1 MQVLAVYLLQPENKW
16 FRLDLSLDTDN
27 NPATVNASCNWLD
40 GSEIIVTTDTGV
52 LTFLDT
58 DISKAGLEWW
68 SVDVIKTGAL
78 IADGPDADALP
89 DAFVMTDQ
97 MGNAVAVELMWKV
110 MDSSNVIA
118 TFFTTT
124 LKDGLNN
131 DIFFY
136 GVLKDTNNDN
146 QPDRLEGSWGSD
158 YIDGPL
164 SLSDTN
170 NDGQP
175 DQWQLIRYD
184 AYSGRVQGDSSGNPA
199 GIYFDMSKGF
209 GEDSFSLY
217 GKVTTDFGDR
227 DHGNSVVMQS
237 DGKILVAGYAS
248 IGSSDDFALA
258 RYNADGTLDTM
269 FSDDGK
275 EVTDFGGDDYGESV
289 VMQSDGKILVAGYA
303 SIGSSNDFA
312 LARYNADGTLDT
324 TFSGDGKVTTDF
336 GGYDHG
342 LSVVMQSDGKII
354 VAGFAS
360 SGNIYDFALARYNT
374 DGSLD
379 TTFSDDGKVTT
390 DFAGIGYSVVIQGDG
405 KIIVAGS
412 TFNDSSYD
420 FALARYNSDGSLD
433 TTFSGDGKVSTDFG
447 GGDDHGQSVVM
458 QPDGKIIVA
467 GFAFNGSG
475 DFVIAR
481 YNADGSLDTTFSD
494 DGKVVTDFG
503 GDDYG
508 ESMVMQPDGKIVVAG
523 ASDNVSSDGFAL
535 ARFNS
540 DGSLDTI
547 SDITPPMVLT
557 VTPADGA
564 TAVAAGNNI
573 VLTFSEAIQKGTGL
587 IEIHSGSAT
596 GSVVESYDV
605 ATSTNL
611 TVSGSTLTINP
622 TTDLSN
628 GTHYFVTFAP
638 SSVKDLAGNSYSGTN
653 TYDFTTATPTSVHD
667 ISGSL
672 TFWKTSAAIADVT
685 STLTSDSM
693 ITGADGLYQHPGMPD
708 GTYALTSAKV
718 SGTSESNA
726 IKANDALA
734 ALKIAVGMNPN
745 ADGSPVS
752 SYQFLAADVNHDG
765 QVKAAD
771 ALNILK
777 MAVKLSTAPEKEWLF
792 VPESVGSE
800 TMSRTYVVWP
810 DNPIPVTLDV
820 DQELHLI
827 GIVKGDV
834 NGSWVA

>member
-1 MQVLAVYLLQPENKW
+1 M
-16 FRLDLSLDTDN
+16 
-27 NPATVNASCNWLD
+27 
-40 GSEIIVTTDTGV
+40 
-52 LTFLDT
+52 
-58 DISKAGLEWW
+58 
-68 SVDVIKTGAL
+68 
-78 IADGPDADALP
+78 
-89 DAFVMTDQ
+89 
-97 MGNAVAVELMWKV
+97 
-110 MDSSNVIA
+110 
-118 TFFTTT
+118 
-124 LKDGLNN
+124 LN
-131 DIFFY
+131 
-136 GVLKDTNNDN
+136 
-146 QPDRLEGSWGSD
+146 
-158 YIDGPL
+158 
-164 SLSDTN
+164 
-170 NDGQP
+170 
-175 DQWQLIRYD
+175 
-184 AYSGRVQGDSSGNPA
+184 
-199 GIYFDMSKGF
+199 
-209 GEDSFSLY
+209 
-217 GKVTTDFGDR
+217 
-227 DHGNSVVMQS
+227 
-237 DGKILVAGYAS
+237 
-248 IGSSDDFALA
+248 
-258 RYNADGTLDTM
+258 
-269 FSDDGK
+269 
-275 EVTDFGGDDYGESV
+275 
-289 VMQSDGKILVAGYA
+289 
-303 SIGSSNDFA
+303 
-312 LARYNADGTLDT
+312 
-324 TFSGDGKVTTDF
+324 
-336 GGYDHG
+336 
-342 LSVVMQSDGKII
+342 GKII

-447 GGDDHGQSVVM
+447 GGDDHGQSV
-458 QPDGKIIVA
+458 
-467 GFAFNGSG
+467 
-475 DFVIAR
+475 
-481 YNADGSLDTTFSD
+481 
-494 DGKVVTDFG
+494 
-503 GDDYG
+503 
-508 ESMVMQPDGKIVVAG
+508 VMQPDGKIVVAG